1 MKLTPTQQAQRLY
14 DFALANYDKGYD
26 HIIEC
31 MTVDQIEKDYIIY
44 PTFQENF
51 RAFKRD
57 VRQYREYADDIAA
70 SAF

>member
-14 DFALANYDKGYD
+14 DFALANYEKGYD

-31 MTVDQIEKDYIIY
+31 MTVAQIEKEYIIHS
-44 PTFQENF
+44 TFQENF
-51 RAFKRD
+51 RAFKQD
-57 VRQYREYADDIAA
+57 VRSYRAYADDIEA